1 MYIFLALAASVT
13 KHGVCSVV
21 AACAHHNSTCV
32 DTMPSFALNTVSS
45 SISARVQAVSEACS
59 AASAISLQV
68 TLASIAVCYILG
80 GLTIVLCSEL
90 LSLLCQTIRRT
101 VSSDQHA
108 NEHYGQY
115 SMLLREELHELSG
128 FWASLASMLC
138 VVLHGPDLLLE
149 HDDEAVRLRECW
161 HDHTTQ
167 MVFTYLLCPI
177 SFLCWSLPLIV
188 SSAASCMVIDLTV
201 SLACLVLQ
209 AYRPL
214 ARSNRPALMDEHL
227 TRLSARLTVPHMRH
241 RSTSPAADCTTVDG
255 AGHVA
260 PCA

>member
-1 MYIFLALAASVT
+1 MYVFLALAASVT

-21 AACAHHNSTCV
+21 AACAHHNHSTCV

-45 SISARVQAVSEACS
+45 SISARVQALSEACS

-90 LSLLCQTIRRT
+90 LSLLCQNIRRT

-149 HDDEAVRLRECW
+149 HDDEAVRLCECW
-161 HDHTTQ
+161 HDLTTQ
-167 MVFTYLLCPI
+167 MVFYIISPLSDFVFVLESPI
-177 SFLCWSLPLIV
+177 DHQLGCFW
-188 SSAASCMVIDLTV
+188 
-201 SLACLVLQ
+201 
-209 AYRPL
+209 Y
-214 ARSNRPALMDEHL
+214 
-227 TRLSARLTVPHMRH
+227 
-241 RSTSPAADCTTVDG
+241 G
-255 AGHVA
+255 Y
-260 PCA
+260 